1 MYVFVELLGGIAL
14 LLWGLR
20 MVRTGVM
27 RAYGASLNRLAGKS
41 EDKVLPAFLSGLFAA
56 AMLQSS
62 TATAMIAASFSARA
76 VISVTGAFY
85 IILGADI
92 GTAIAVLLA
101 SQKIIWLA
109 PALISIGVFGFLST
123 ENSKRRSIFRA
134 FIGIGLILSSLALI
148 GQIGNGLFQSPEAK
162 TVLGLLLQQPF
173 LLALFAIF
181 LTYLAHSSLAV
192 LLLTIGFVTSG
203 FIDVA
208 SALYLVIGAN
218 IGSGLLPVLA
228 NLKAPRL
235 ARIPVTTNLIL
246 RGMVAVVFFFA
257 VPQALEQLALFYDFA
272 NGIIPA
278 VFHIVLNV
286 TVVLV
291 GLLLSRPLLRFASSL
306 VPRDENDFK
315 KVEPKYLDDSQI
327 LKPGIALACAKREA
341 LHLAEISQVMLSN
354 VYLVLKTSDQNLLE
368 SIVAKDDD
376 VDRLFDAIK
385 LYLAK
390 TMQSELTEDESHQA
404 QEILSFTANMEH
416 IGDIV
421 ESGLMDI
428 ARKKI
433 KQQLVFSDEG
443 FAEIRALH
451 QLVVSSFEL
460 AINTF
465 VSGDPELARELYDA
479 KNEMRDQER
488 ISIAAHYARIGKGQ
502 VESISTSSLHIDF
515 IRDLKRINSHL
526 TSIAYPVLKAS
537 GEVPKT
543 DWKRKID

>member
-1 MYVFVELLGGIAL
+1 M
-14 LLWGLR
+14 
-20 MVRTGVM
+20 
-27 RAYGASLNRLAGKS
+27 
-41 EDKVLPAFLSGLFAA
+41 
-56 AMLQSS
+56 
-62 TATAMIAASFSARA
+62 
-76 VISVTGAFY
+76 
-85 IILGADI
+85 
-92 GTAIAVLLA
+92 
-101 SQKIIWLA
+101 
-109 PALISIGVFGFLST
+109 
-123 ENSKRRSIFRA
+123 
-134 FIGIGLILSSLALI
+134 
-148 GQIGNGLFQSPEAK
+148 GQIGNGLFQTQEAK
-162 TVLGLLLQQPF
+162 TVLELLQKQPS
-173 LLALFAIF
+173 LLALFAVF

-203 FIDVA
+203 FFDVT

-228 NLKAPRL
+228 NLKASRL
-235 ARIPVTTNLIL
+235 ARIPVTANLFL
-246 RGMVAVVFFFA
+246 RGMISIAFFFA
-257 VPQALEQLALFYDFA
+257 VPQAFAQLAMLSNFT
-272 NGIIPA
+272 NGILPA
-278 VFHIVLNV
+278 VFHLVLNI
-286 TVVLV
+286 TVALAGLV
-291 GLLLSRPLLRFASSL
+291 LSRPLLRFISSL
-306 VPRDENDFK
+306 VPRDENDLK
-315 KVEPKYLDDSQI
+315 KVEPKYLDDSQM

-341 LHLAEISQVMLSN
+341 LHMAEISQGMLSN
-354 VYLVLKTSDQNLLE
+354 VYLVMKNSDQDLLE
-368 SIVAKDDD
+368 TIVAKDDD

-390 TMQSELTEDESHQA
+390 TMQSELTEDESHHA

-443 FAEIRALH
+443 FGEIRALH

-502 VESISTSSLHIDF
+502 AESISTSSLHIDF

-526 TSIAYPVLKAS
+526 TSIAYPVLKTS
-537 GEVPKT
+537 GEVPES
-543 DWKRKID
+543 DWKRKND